1 MNDTYNVMHPM
12 IPDYKFFLF
21 NFGPTV
27 QVSVSNCIDPEM

>member
-1 MNDTYNVMHPM
+1 M

-27 QVSVSNCIDPEM
+27 QVISVSNCIDPEM